1 MTKISQKSAEKA
13 RNRNSDLRVAKALGT
28 SLQRHMGPQTKMST
42 TSDTIV
48 LTSMQFDCP
57 IIFDKITFH
66 VLQISYAIPVNNI
79 TARLSLLV
87 TLSLCII
94 NTLNS
99 VARNAPR

>member
-1 MTKISQKSAEKA
+1 M
-13 RNRNSDLRVAKALGT
+13 
-28 SLQRHMGPQTKMST
+28 H
-42 TSDTIV
+42 
-48 LTSMQFDCP
+48 FDCP
-57 IIFDKITFH
+57 VIFDKITFH